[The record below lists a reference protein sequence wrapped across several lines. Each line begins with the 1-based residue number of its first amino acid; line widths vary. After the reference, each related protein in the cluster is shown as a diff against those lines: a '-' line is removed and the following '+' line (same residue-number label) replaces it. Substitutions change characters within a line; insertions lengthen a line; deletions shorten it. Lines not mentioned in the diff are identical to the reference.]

1 MIVKWEVRDN
11 GVRGRG
17 TRPVTIRR
25 RVVKAAAR
33 RGIDIARG
41 GRRGR
46 GRGRGRGRRVVV
58 GPSGRRRRRRGAA
71 ARSGG
76 GRRRRRKRRGRG
88 RVERA
93 RLASV
98 AHFTGNL
105 VAGQGV
111 ESGGRQMKGDE
122 DEKEREGEK

>member
-46 GRGRGRGRRVVV
+46 GRGRRVVV

-71 ARSGG
+71 ARSVG
-76 GRRRRRKRRGRG
+76 GRRRRRRRRGRG